1 MKIGKIE
8 VLSGQSLVANLDVGK
23 IPTGNNIFIHAHVY
37 RAKADGP
44 TVLLSGG
51 MHGDEVNGVEVVR
64 RMIVEKLFDKLKCGT
79 VIATPLLNVYGF
91 INFSRAVP
99 DGKDVNRSFP
109 GIVNG
114 SLASRVARTINTEIL
129 PLIDLGIDYHC
140 GGENRYNYPQIRIT
154 KNDKEAYDL
163 AKIFGA
169 PFLLKMNSIKG
180 SMRKIAHMEGIPIL
194 IYEGGES
201 LRLDEFS
208 IEQAVA
214 GTKRVLQSLGMLD
227 NIRQESGVES
237 IICDKTSW
245 IRAATSGIFFC
256 RKTSGNFVKKGD
268 VLGEVCDPYGTL
280 KKKILAKRD
289 GYIIGHNNT
298 PVVYPG
304 DALFHM
310 AFEVTGVK
318 EEKWGF

>member
-1 MKIGKIE
+1 MKIGEIE
-8 VLSGQSLVANLDVGK
+8 VLPGQSKVANLGVGK

-37 RAKADGP
+37 RSKVDGP
-44 TVLLSGG
+44 TILLSGG

-114 SLASRVARTINTEIL
+114 SLASRVARTINNELL

-140 GGENRYNYPQIRIT
+140 GGENRYNYPQIRCT
-154 KNDKEAYDL
+154 KKDKEAYDL

-169 PFLLKMNSIKG
+169 PFLLKMNLIRG
-180 SMRKIAHMEGIPIL
+180 SMRKIAHLDGIPIL

-208 IEQAVA
+208 IKEAIA
-214 GTKRVLQSLGMLD
+214 GTRRVLHSLGMID
-227 NIRQESGVES
+227 AENIEKAHDSK
-237 IICDKTSW
+237 ICDKTSW
-245 IRAATSGIFFC
+245 IRAATGGIFFC
-256 RKTSGNFVKKGD
+256 RIKSGNFVKKGD

-304 DALFHM
+304 DALFHI
-310 AFEVTGVK
+310 ALETIDIK